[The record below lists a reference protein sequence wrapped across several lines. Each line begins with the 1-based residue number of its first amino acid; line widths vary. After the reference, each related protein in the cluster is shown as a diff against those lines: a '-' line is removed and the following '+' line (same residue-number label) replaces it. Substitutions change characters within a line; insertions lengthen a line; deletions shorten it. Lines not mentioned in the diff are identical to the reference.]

1 MASSLYNLA
10 RKVSEYARERYGR
23 QYQRADEAIERTQPS
38 SYVRSRRSLFDRF
51 KNLLFGKP
59 EQTAQSPEP
68 GTPHS
73 PGASAGPVVA
83 PPVQTQPQQQQSRP
97 AGGGRPAPQPIAPLP
112 PATPLPRPTPTGP
125 WPRTPSYPPQP
136 TAPQIPGGFAE
147 NPAGPLRPGSHV
159 SDELDDIQLL
169 GRDAG
174 YDEADF
180 AAVMQG
186 MRLTPGSSNVYGYY
200 FEREAR
206 RTGILYVTFLES
218 LPGGKR
224 AGAGPTYAY
233 YDVSVIKALEFQK
246 AAAQSAGNAVW
257 DYLRVRG
264 TVSGHQ
270 HNYRLVHVSGDY
282 VPRKAT
288 PVGFRN
294 RAVPALGVGRR
305 EFQRNTLP
313 QMRFQRGEPNRGG
326 PNRGQPNRG
335 N

>member
-1 MASSLYNLA
+1 VASSLYGLA

-23 QYQRADEAIERTQPS
+23 QYQRADESIERTQPS

-51 KNLLFGKP
+51 RDLLFGKP
-59 EQTAQSPEP
+59 DQTQPTPEEP
-68 GTPHS
+68 ARPHS
-73 PGASAGPVVA
+73 PGMPTGPVTA
-83 PPVQTQPQQQQSRP
+83 PPVQQPQQQPRP
-97 AGGGRPAPQPIAPLP
+97 SATGRPSPAPSPLP
-112 PATPLPRPTPTGP
+112 PATPLPRPTPSGP
-125 WPRTPSYPPQP
+125 WPRTPSYPPPQP
-136 TAPQIPGGFAE
+136 PAPQIPGGFAE
-147 NPAGPLRPGSHV
+147 SPAGPLRPGSHV
-159 SDELDDIQLL
+159 SDELDEIQLL

-174 YDEADF
+174 YDAADF
-180 AAVMQG
+180 AAVMEG

-206 RTGILYVTFLES
+206 RTGILYVTFLENM
-218 LPGGKR
+218 PGGKR
-224 AGAGPTYAY
+224 SGPGPTYAY

-246 AAAQSAGNAVW
+246 ASEQSAGNAVW
-257 DYLRVRG
+257 DYLRIRG

-288 PVGFRN
+288 PIGFRN

-326 PNRGQPNRG
+326 PNRGGPNRG